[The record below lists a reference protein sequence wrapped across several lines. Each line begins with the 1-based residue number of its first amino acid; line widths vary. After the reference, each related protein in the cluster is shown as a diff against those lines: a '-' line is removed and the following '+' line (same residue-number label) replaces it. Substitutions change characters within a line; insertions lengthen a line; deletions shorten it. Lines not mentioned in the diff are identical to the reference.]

1 MICGIHMYVNKA
13 GKKPH
18 IHHLFVFGVGI
29 VLYLFITLFYIF
41 FCTIFAFLVMNLRLI
56 LNLFFFSWLRRPHVK
71 LMENRLPRTMMTTK
85 QVEVLRYIKEILFL
99 FLVKIL
105 VFSSYNGPYTES
117 GNDDAGLSSEYNMTP
132 TFSRTNSLKKQH
144 VHWPDVSKTA
154 KNDNLHSILTE
165 SPSAH
170 RRPTNSTLSHFIQ
183 TAIIPAGSTVS
194 STGTSQFLI
203 PSKDFTS
210 VSAGFNSLM

>member
-1 MICGIHMYVNKA
+1 LHNFCFSRYEFEINIKPFLFQLAKKTTHKTD
-13 GKKPH
+13 GKSAPTYDDDYETGGGSTVYKRNS
-18 IHHLFVFGVGI
+18 
-29 VLYLFITLFYIF
+29 F
-41 FCTIFAFLVMNLRLI
+41 F
-56 LNLFFFSWLRRPHVK
+56 
-71 LMENRLPRTMMTTK
+71 
-85 QVEVLRYIKEILFL
+85 

-117 GNDDAGLSSEYNMTP
+117 SNDVVGLSSEYNMTP

-144 VHWPDVSKTA
+144 VHWPDVSTTA

-170 RRPTNSTLSHFIQ
+170 RRLTNSTLSHFIQ

-203 PSKDFTS
+203 PTKDFTS
-210 VSAGFNSLM
+210 VSAGFNSVM